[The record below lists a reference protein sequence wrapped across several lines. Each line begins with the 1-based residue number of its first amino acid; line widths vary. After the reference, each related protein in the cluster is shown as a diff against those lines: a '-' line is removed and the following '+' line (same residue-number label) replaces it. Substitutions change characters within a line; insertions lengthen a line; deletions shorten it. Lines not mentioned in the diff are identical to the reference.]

1 MPYPMTP
8 RNYNSPEI
16 EVGSE
21 TGIEQKH
28 SPLQADEK
36 VDKSVGKQIEK
47 IFINLW
53 DILKILVN
61 WR

>member
-21 TGIEQKH
+21 TGIEQKN

-36 VDKSVGKQIEK
+36 VDKSVGKQIRN

-53 DILKILVN
+53 DIVKIVSK